1 MGIKNKDLKNLVL
14 PLISIDEFEPKIGTV
29 EEVIVVAFYCR
40 DELPAYDLDDFID
53 KGVVEFL
60 DSEVSPNP
68 DRHGNYVVFVEFK
81 RQPNFWTRLYK
92 LVDDVERV
100 TGEMDW
106 RVKPY
111 LSDKKYPLK
120 SKEVQELVITRQEN
134 YVPRSEFSLTTE
146 EYFQNS
152 DLSGLTIE
160 EGVITFER
168 SGQKVILDFIDFGD
182 AEELTEKLQL
192 TESYLD
198 VMATSSALTILRSML
213 GEGWDVSAIDRYY
226 FITHNDDN
234 RSVVVGRK

>member
-1 MGIKNKDLKNLVL
+1 MGIKNEDLKNLVL